1 MSDNKKRKKEIKIV
15 LLYSFIFIVMYL
27 LSSLFIELTWIR
39 LLSAALSA
47 YFIFQALSAYQADHA
62 AKLSREQTE
71 LLLQFLSTETSS
83 GHSLD
88 SAFIA
93 APLHF
98 AKLYNRKSKFQSG
111 LEQIAAGLQLQIPLH
126 LLIRDFAS
134 QLDSQ
139 DAKIV
144 LQVLTTM
151 DFGGSDLPEV
161 LHQESKIL
169 GDMKRVERQVA
180 AENAQQSMEALL
192 LCLLPFLA
200 MIVLRTAAKAYMADS
215 FESILGQSILAASYL
230 LAIIALI
237 LNIHFRADHKGR
249 KHDESLIKL
258 KAFLSRP
265 SILTK
270 AAGRV
275 LEQLPKT
282 YTLRIYQA
290 MRILTSLRDQQ
301 ATSAQSQS
309 YEAGIDELNV
319 WCQVKLLWLIIACP
333 LSLAAIMTGIPWYL
347 ILLIV
352 ILLPFAQDQELFSRA
367 SRYQNEL
374 MHGLPLF
381 VALMNQL
388 IKSGMVVQR
397 ALLFTIQE
405 IPQDSALQRELKRLE
420 SSLLGGQ
427 NAAQVLSEFS
437 SRLDVPE
444 AQSALLLLARQE
456 THGGQ
461 EILRQLEQAS
471 RDCWSILA
479 TAYRRR
485 YELLSQR
492 MFIPMILDMFSIVL
506 MSATPALLM
515 FIT

>member
-1 MSDNKKRKKEIKIV
+1 MSDNKNLMKQVRIL
-15 LLYSFIFIVMYL
+15 LLYLLISVAMYL
-27 LSSLFIELTWIR
+27 LAALFIELTWIR
-39 LLSAALSA
+39 LLSAAVSA
-47 YFIFQALSAYQADHA
+47 YFIYQALTAYQADRA

-88 SAFIA
+88 SAFIV

-134 QLDSQ
+134 ELDSQ

-151 DFGGSDLPEV
+151 DFGGSDLPDV

-169 GDMKRVERQVA
+169 GDMKRMERQVA

-192 LCLLPFLA
+192 LCLLPFIA
-200 MIVLRTAAKAYMADS
+200 MIALRTAAKTYMADS

-230 LAIIALI
+230 LAIVALV
-237 LNIHFRADHKGR
+237 LNIHFRADHKR
-249 KHDESLIKL
+249 ASHDESLIKL

-270 AAGRV
+270 AASLV
-275 LEQLPKT
+275 LGHLPKS

-301 ATSAQSQS
+301 AAEQSRS

-319 WCQVKLLWLIIACP
+319 WCQVKLLWFIVACP
-333 LSLAAIMTGIPWYL
+333 LSLAAIMAGIPWYL
-347 ILLIV
+347 ILVIV
-352 ILLPFAQDQELFSRA
+352 ILLPFAQDQELLSRA
-367 SRYQNEL
+367 NRYQNEL

-405 IPQDSALQRELKRLE
+405 LPRDSALQRELKRME
-420 SSLLGGQ
+420 SNLFSGQ
-427 NAAQVLSEFS
+427 NAAQVLSDFS
-437 SRLDVPE
+437 SRLDIPE

-479 TAYRRR
+479 SAYRRR

-506 MSATPALLM
+506 MSVAPALLM